1 MSFNGSLV
9 GVTSHITPLPAGEGL
24 GEGPLSCG
32 LELCAKMLSE
42 LCVLCE
48 KKTPQR
54 VVCVLY
60 HTVVAFYFSQ
70 KNTDEQ
76 NTRYFTETLSQPIS
90 QNLTAI
96 FS

>member
-1 MSFNGSLV
+1 MSINGSLV

-48 KKTPQR
+48 RKTSPAFCLC
-54 VVCVLY
+54 VVSYSGSVL
-60 HTVVAFYFSQ
+60 FL
-70 KNTDEQ
+70 
-76 NTRYFTETLSQPIS
+76 TE
-90 QNLTAI
+90 
-96 FS
+96 